1 MPSALRPTTRP
12 PPTSRRCSAKRGIRR
27 GICSRG
33 IFWAKNGSS
42 AGRGRG
48 ARKNA
53 RLRARQLGQ
62 TVVSASSRLSRL
74 DNRAGSVGHASVETT
89 GCVRH
94 ASYGDEPKLPLAR
107 LSARPRGRSGWR
119 ARIARP
125 APRRLPLRRAF
136 CFTRAPPRPALRR
149 NQSTRPSSQSRLAAS
164 RPRPSL
170 ARVSGRSRFPRTPN
184 P

>member
-1 MPSALRPTTRP
+1 MARHPLCDQRPGRRRLRGAARLDAVFGEESTR
-12 PPTSRRCSAKRGIRR
+12 AE
-27 GICSRG
+27 

-48 ARKNA
+48 ARKSA

-74 DNRAGSVGHASVETT
+74 DNRPDSAITAAQAGLAIQASQAERKRVPSLASVETT

-107 LSARPRGRSGWR
+107 LSVPFVALFSSHAPCR
-119 ARIARP
+119 
-125 APRRLPLRRAF
+125 APRFAATCPLVI
-136 CFTRAPPRPALRR
+136 LDI
-149 NQSTRPSSQSRLAAS
+149 
-164 RPRPSL
+164 
-170 ARVSGRSRFPRTPN
+170 
-184 P
+184 